1 MIQGSAQ
8 TEYSKLES
16 IRSSFLERAR
26 DCSRLTLPALIPD
39 EGSTSDKRFPTPFQS
54 VGARG
59 VNNLASTLLLSLL
72 PPNAPFFRL
81 LVDETALRKMQS
93 MDPQIKAEVEK
104 SMSQRERLI
113 MREIEAQAIRVATFE
128 AVKHLI
134 VGGNVG
140 LYFPVDGGPM
150 RVIRLDRYVVK
161 RCPEGCVDK
170 VIIKESISPSMLPP
184 GLNLEKSSFD
194 EPYLDLF
201 TCIRSTGDGKV
212 EIFQE
217 VKGQILPDS
226 YTIIEKSKSPFI
238 ALRMIRV
245 DGEDYGRGYVE
256 QYLGDLKSL
265 EALMQVIVEG
275 SAAMAKMLILVAP
288 NGSTRAATLAKAPNG
303 AIREGN
309 AADVTVL
316 QANKAADF
324 SVALRTIDTITER
337 LSYAF
342 MLTEASIRNA
352 ERVTAEEIRLV
363 TQSIERQLGGV
374 YSLLSLEFQLP
385 LVNKIMDQMERGR
398 KMPKLPKKF
407 VTPTIVTGI
416 DALGRGNDLQRLDLY
431 LQGIGQM
438 VGPQVIGETINI
450 REYMNRRAA
459 ALGIETDGLVKT
471 EEQINAERQA
481 QLQQQYMQ
489 MMASPAAQAGLQT
502 YLSQQGQ
509 SGPQG

>member
-8 TEYSKLES
+8 SEYSKLES
-16 IRSSFLERAR
+16 IRSAFLERAR
-26 DCSRLTLPALIPD
+26 DCSRLTLPTLIPD
-39 EGSTSDKRFPTPFQS
+39 EGSTTDKRFPTPFQS

-128 AVKHLI
+128 AIKHLI
-134 VGGNVG
+134 VAGNVG
-140 LYFPVDGGPM
+140 LYFPTDGGSM

-161 RCPEGCVDK
+161 RCPSGCVDK
-170 VIIKESISPSMLPP
+170 VIIRESISPSMLPP
-184 GLNLEKSSFD
+184 GLNLEKSAFD
-194 EPYLDLF
+194 QPYLDLF
-201 TCIRSTGDGKV
+201 TCIRSVGDGKV
-212 EIFQE
+212 EVFQE
-217 VKGQILPDS
+217 VKGQIIPDS
-226 YTIIEKSKSPFI
+226 ITIVDKSKSPFI
-238 ALRMIRV
+238 PLRMIRI

-275 SAAMAKMLILVAP
+275 SAAMAKILILVAP

-303 AIREGN
+303 AIREGS

-316 QANKAADF
+316 QANKAADL
-324 SVALRTIDTITER
+324 SVGLQMINQITER

-385 LVNKIMDQMERGR
+385 LVNKIMEQMERS
-398 KMPKLPKKF
+398 KKLPKLPRKF
-407 VTPTIVTGI
+407 VTPTIITGI

-438 VGPQVIGETINI
+438 VGPEALSGTINI

-459 ALGIETDGLVKT
+459 ALGIETEGLVKT
-471 EEQINAERQA
+471 EDQIMAERQA
-481 QLQQQYMQ
+481 ALQQQYMQ
-489 MMASPAAQAGLQT
+489 QMASPAAQAGLQM
-502 YLSQQGQ
+502 YLNQSQQAQ
-509 SGPQG
+509 QG

>member
-1 MIQGSAQ
+1 
-8 TEYSKLES
+8 
-16 IRSSFLERAR
+16 
-26 DCSRLTLPALIPD
+26 
-39 EGSTSDKRFPTPFQS
+39 
-54 VGARG
+54 
-59 VNNLASTLLLSLL
+59 
-72 PPNAPFFRL
+72 L